1 MANWSNHLNT
11 MQTDAEERRKYN
23 MAAKDYKICCALF
36 NAYIA
41 KESKRDKN
49 CMTDDR
55 RQIPEGEILMLIDW
69 WLDKNCGEN
78 GNGMWFDSLIR
89 DGKKVV
95 LRFVDADDNP
105 Q

>member
-1 MANWSNHLNT
+1 
-11 MQTDAEERRKYN
+11 

-69 WLDKNCGEN
+69 WLDKSCGEN
-78 GNGMWFDSLIR
+78 GNGMQFDSLIR
-89 DGKKVV
+89 DGKKIV
-95 LRFVDADDNP
+95 LRFEDIDDNS
-105 Q
+105 QNEKDNE

>member
-1 MANWSNHLNT
+1 
-11 MQTDAEERRKYN
+11 

-41 KESKRDKN
+41 KESKRDKG

-55 RQIPEGEILMLIDW
+55 REIPESEILMLIDW
-69 WLDKNCGEN
+69 WLDKSCGEN
-78 GNGMWFDSLIR
+78 GNGMQFDSLIR

-95 LRFVDADDNP
+95 LRFENIDDNS
-105 Q
+105 QNEKDNE

>member
-78 GNGMWFDSLIR
+78 GNGMRFDSLIR